1 MEASAPNEAEDS
13 GNEGGSV
20 VLGGGSD
27 SYGRQYASVEEMW
40 EMEGAYSDPE
50 SWYGRAADYW
60 EDEDIC
66 PATVNGVLGG
76 FESLSP
82 GDLEASRTFLQE
94 LQRMTVPGDVRVNL
108 GGAGTAACECG
119 AGIGRVT
126 KGLLLPL
133 GYARCDLIEL
143 SPRLLSEA
151 PAYIGD
157 KDSHKCRYLCQS
169 LQHFEPPPSSYDI
182 IWIQWC
188 IGYLTDQDCIQF
200 LKRCGAALRRPDHPT
215 NNNNNDENN
224 DNNNN
229 NDENNNTR
237 GIICIKDNTCTDETF
252 VLDRDDA
259 SITRSLPYLLDLAH
273 KAGLKVLH
281 QQTNQD
287 DFPDDI
293 FPVPMIALIMDDD
306 DDTIDSITS

>member
-1 MEASAPNEAEDS
+1 MEASAPNEAKDS
-13 GNEGGSV
+13 CNEGGAA
-20 VLGGGSD
+20 LMGGGSD

-40 EMEGAYSDPE
+40 EMEGAYADPE

-60 EDEDIC
+60 EDEDNC

-82 GDLEASRTFLQE
+82 GDLDASRTFLQQ
-94 LQRMTVPGDVRVNL
+94 LQTMQFPGDVVVKL
-108 GGAGTAACECG
+108 GGEGSTACECG

-133 GYARCDLIEL
+133 GYARCDLVEL

-157 KDSHKCRYLCQS
+157 KDTHKCRFFCQT
-169 LQHFEPPPSSYDI
+169 LQTFEPPPSSYDI

-200 LKRCGAALRRPDHPT
+200 LKRCGAALRRQDP
-215 NNNNNDENN
+215 NNNK
-224 DNNNN
+224 
-229 NDENNNTR
+229 NNTR

-281 QQTNQD
+281 QQTKQD

-293 FPVPMIALIMDDD
+293 FPVPMIVLIMDDD
-306 DDTIDSITS
+306 DDDTNDSITR